1 MKRKIITLTIIDN
14 KIIYYDITKN
24 EMYESLK
31 NVENNRNVYIFAGMF
46 FIYFFKYFWNY
57 NPLGKFLYSIPNCIP
72 KFLIIFIAI
81 ILSYIEFI
89 NENKHIQKN
98 IGRKISIENY
108 EKFFQSCEIYAK
120 KHITNICCWGF
131 AFLIYALPTLLGKNM
146 SLWSAILC
154 IFSIKML
161 INSIVS
167 LNFFKREKIYE
178 EIKNGKI
185 NI

>member
-14 KIIYYDITKN
+14 KVIYYDITKN

-72 KFLIIFIAI
+72 KFLMIFIAI

-89 NENKHIQKN
+89 NENIHKIADHRLIFFPSKVGKAYIRKANPQQQILVICFLAYISHDWKN
-98 IGRKISIENY
+98 
-108 EKFFQSCEIYAK
+108 
-120 KHITNICCWGF
+120 
-131 AFLIYALPTLLGKNM
+131 
-146 SLWSAILC
+146 
-154 IFSIKML
+154 FS
-161 INSIVS
+161 
-167 LNFFKREKIYE
+167 
-178 EIKNGKI
+178 
-185 NI
+185 